1 MEKLIILKHNPSL
14 DWKPSPIIA
23 LATSI
28 QDGSKVAAARE
39 DGSLEIWVFS
49 PSSVGWHCQLT
60 IHGYPNSRVSSLVW
74 CRSNCN
80 TKPDGRLLSS
90 NIDGSISEWDLFH
103 LKQKIL
109 LDSIGTS
116 IWQMAV
122 EPLDESLLPTQN
134 DTQRAVNGHAT
145 NTGTSLSD
153 DDTTESDD
161 DDIDAI
167 ELYQMIEDPRLAIGC
182 DDGCVRIYVVS
193 DSDLLTYNRTL
204 PRVSGR
210 VLSVAWSSDAKS
222 IFSGSSDGFI
232 RCWDAQSNNE
242 VYRITVG
249 MGGSRSRSDLCVWCL
264 IYLKAGTL
272 VSGDSTGSV
281 QFWDVEQGTLLQA
294 HSCHKGDVNALA
306 PSPSQNEVFSAGSDG
321 QVIQYKLS
329 SNTIKSGNAGSS
341 TAVVKKWVYVGYVRA
356 HTHDVRALTV
366 AVPSRSKE
374 PLPDI
379 KLKRERHHRD
389 PNDFGYR
396 KWLNLRVPMLISAG
410 DDAKLFAYSA
420 QEFTNFAPHD
430 ICPAPQRVPIQLVQ
444 NTLMGKWGIC
454 PKIDYGASMILV
466 QNSNSL
472 DVSLV
477 HLKSGKV
484 SRKSA
489 STSLFTSIKS
499 RSKIICSTMSCSG
512 MLFAYS
518 DHEKPH
524 LFKYSK
530 ARKNASTLAK
540 KELPPEIPFAHSMVF
555 SADSSKL
562 IIAGHDRKSYVVKVK
577 SRKLL
582 QTFTPSRDANSDLPP
597 NEPPVTRM
605 FASSEGQWLSTVNCF
620 GDIYVF
626 DLEKKSQHCF
636 IYRLDEASITAGGFM
651 MTQEYGIVLI
661 FTTSTNQVY
670 VFDVKTK
677 KLIPR
682 LMAHTHPLPTRFQK
696 FPGEIIGMSFPQS
709 FSTAVIIY
717 SARAMCFIDFGKL
730 LVQEDDDNCL
740 ANRKLDSSLEV
751 SQDVA
756 DNGKGKVNHKRKR
769 ESQKNLNVNFSPF
782 KDPALFVGH
791 LSESSVLVIEKP
803 WREVVQSFEAP
814 PVHKHIYGT

>member
-1 MEKLIILKHNPSL
+1 MEKLIIHKNTSSV

-23 LATSI
+23 LATI
-28 QDGSKVAAARE
+28 ARKDGSKVAAARE
-39 DGSLEIWVFS
+39 DGSLEIWRFS
-49 PSSVGWHCQLT
+49 PGSVGWHCQLT
-60 IHGYPNSRVSSLVW
+60 IHGDPNSRVTSLVW
-74 CRSNCN
+74 CRSNCK

-90 NIDGSISEWDLFH
+90 SIDGSISEWDLFH

-122 EPLDESLLPTQN
+122 EPLDASLLPSQN
-134 DTQRAVNGHAT
+134 DTQRAVNGHAIK
-145 NTGTSLSD
+145 TGTCLSD
-153 DDTTESDD
+153 ENTTESDD
-161 DDIDAI
+161 DHIDAI
-167 ELYQMIEDPRLAIGC
+167 ELHPMIEDPRLAIGC

-193 DSDLLTYNRTL
+193 DSDQLTYNRTL

-210 VLSVAWSSDAKS
+210 VLSVAWSSVAKS

-232 RCWDAQSNNE
+232 RCWDAQSNRE

-249 MGGSRSRSDLCVWCL
+249 TGGLHNRSDLCVLSL
-264 IYLKAGTL
+264 IYLKSSTL

-281 QFWDVEQGTLLQA
+281 QFWDGEQGTLLQA

-306 PSPSQNEVFSAGSDG
+306 SSPSHNEVFSAGSDG

-329 SNTIKSGNAGSS
+329 CDTTESGNASSS

-366 AVPSRSKE
+366 ALPSDGKE
-374 PLPDI
+374 PLPDK
-379 KLKRERHHRD
+379 KLKRERRRE
-389 PNDFGYR
+389 PSYW
-396 KWLNLRVPMLISAG
+396 KWPNLRVPMLFSAG

-420 QEFTNFAPHD
+420 QEFTKFTPHD

-444 NTLMGKWGIC
+444 NTL
-454 PKIDYGASMILV
+454 IDGASMILV

-477 HLKSGKV
+477 QLKSGKD
-484 SRKSA
+484 SRKGA
-489 STSLFTSIKS
+489 RTSLFTSIKS

-540 KELPPEIPFAHSMVF
+540 KELPSEIPSAHSMVF

-562 IIAGHDRKSYVVKVK
+562 IIAGHDRKIYVVKVK
-577 SRKLL
+577 TRKLL
-582 QTFTPSRDANSDLPP
+582 HTFTPSRDANSDLPP
-597 NEPPVTRM
+597 SEPPVTRM
-605 FASSEGQWLSTVNCF
+605 FASSDGQWLSAVNCF

-636 IYRLDEASITAGGFM
+636 VYRLDEASISAGGFM

-661 FTTSTNQVY
+661 ITTSTNQVY
-670 VFDVKTK
+670 VFDVKAK
-677 KLIPR
+677 KRIPR
-682 LMAHTHPLPTRFQK
+682 LMAHTHPLPTRFQE
-696 FPGEIIGMSFPQS
+696 FPGEIIGMSSPQP

-730 LVQEDDDNCL
+730 LAQDDDEN
-740 ANRKLDSSLEV
+740 NGVLDSSSEV
-751 SQDVA
+751 SQDVVA
-756 DNGKGKVNHKRKR
+756 NGNGKVNHKRKR
-769 ESQKNLNVNFSPF
+769 ESQENLNVNFSPF